1 MTTYALLL
9 ERPRAEFQR
18 GISGTTV
25 KRDITVSCAVVGEPS
40 GRYGKSKTYND
51 EAALNVALHDVRIA
65 DVEMNSAVQA
75 VVTGGKGFAYIT
87 YDTAQSLGL
96 LEDAGALV

>member
-9 ERPRAEFQR
+9 ERSPSGFQR
-18 GISGTTV
+18 VVSDNPTI
-25 KRDITVSCAVVGEPS
+25 KQDITVSCAVVGEPS
-40 GRYGKSKTYND
+40 GYYGKSKTYND
-51 EAALNVALHDVRIA
+51 EAALNVALHDARIA

-87 YDTAQSLGL
+87 YDTAQALGL
-96 LEDAGALV
+96 LEDAPH